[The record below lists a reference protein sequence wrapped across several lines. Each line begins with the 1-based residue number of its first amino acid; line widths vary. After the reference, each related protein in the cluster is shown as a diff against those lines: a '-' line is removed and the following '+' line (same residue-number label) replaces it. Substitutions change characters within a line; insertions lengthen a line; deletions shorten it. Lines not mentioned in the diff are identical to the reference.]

1 MTPTKDTT
9 HGRSAWALVYA
20 FALVIVTV
28 SSENEVP
35 CRHRETKKLRNG
47 VRMPRVAFGTAGLP
61 RGSGHEAVVTTAL
74 NSGFRSFDTAQAYE
88 WYDEAAVARA
98 FNASGVPRS
107 SLFVTTKVHP
117 RDLGYDA
124 TLKAVRNS
132 TCSQK
137 QMMECCDSLSCVCAL
152 KSLC

>member
-1 MTPTKDTT
+1 MAPTKDTA
-9 HGRSAWALVYA
+9 HGRCARALVCA
-20 FALVIVTV
+20 FALVVV
-28 SSENEVP
+28 NAVPDSEIP

-61 RGSGHEAVVTTAL
+61 RGGGHEAVVTTAL
-74 NSGFRSFDTAQAYE
+74 NAGFRSFDTAQAYE

-117 RDLGYDA
+117 RDLGYEA
-124 TLKAVRNS
+124 TLKAV
-132 TCSQK
+132 
-137 QMMECCDSLSCVCAL
+137 CDSSMCRQGRGL
-152 KSLC
+152 LC